1 MHIYVKKNY
10 LFFNDYKVKCAVGK
24 RGIGTK
30 KTEGD
35 LITPKGEYKIKSIL
49 YRKDRE
55 KKLNSK
61 IKKNV
66 ILKNMGWCDDPKST
80 KYNQLINF
88 PFKYSAEKLY
98 RKDNI
103 YDIIL
108 VIEYNMKPIKKNK
121 GSAIFLH
128 ITKKNFKRTE
138 GCVAIKKKDL
148 KKIIL
153 KLNKKSKLII
163 S

>member
-1 MHIYVKKNY
+1 
-10 LFFNDYKVKCAVGK
+10 
-24 RGIGTK
+24 
-30 KTEGD
+30 
-35 LITPKGEYKIKSIL
+35 
-49 YRKDRE
+49 
-55 KKLNSK
+55 
-61 IKKNV
+61 
-66 ILKNMGWCDDPKST
+66 MGWCDDPKST

-103 YDIIL
+103 YDIII

-128 ITKKNFKRTE
+128 ITKQNFKRTE

>member
-128 ITKKNFKRTE
+128 ITKQNFKRTE
-138 GCVAIKKKDL
+138 GCVAIKKRDL

>member
-24 RGIGTK
+24 RGIGIK
-30 KTEGD
+30 KAEGD

-103 YDIIL
+103 YDIIV

-128 ITKKNFKRTE
+128 ITKQNFKRTE

>member
-1 MHIYVKKNY
+1 MPLVKEELVLKKQ
-10 LFFNDYKVKCAVGK
+10 KVILSRQKVSIK
-24 RGIGTK
+24 LNQSFI
-30 KTEGD
+30 E
-35 LITPKGEYKIKSIL
+35 KI
-49 YRKDRE
+49 E

-103 YDIIL
+103 YDIIV

-128 ITKKNFKRTE
+128 ITKQNFKRTE

>member
-1 MHIYVKKNY
+1 
-10 LFFNDYKVKCAVGK
+10 
-24 RGIGTK
+24 
-30 KTEGD
+30 
-35 LITPKGEYKIKSIL
+35 
-49 YRKDRE
+49 
-55 KKLNSK
+55 
-61 IKKNV
+61 
-66 ILKNMGWCDDPKST
+66 MGWCDDPKST

-103 YDIIL
+103 YDIIV

-128 ITKKNFKRTE
+128 ITKQNFKRTE

>member
-1 MHIYVKKNY
+1 MPLVKEELVLKKQ
-10 LFFNDYKVKCAVGK
+10 KVILSRQKVS
-24 RGIGTK
+24 
-30 KTEGD
+30 
-35 LITPKGEYKIKSIL
+35 IKLKDIL

-103 YDIIL
+103 YDIIV

-128 ITKKNFKRTE
+128 ITKQNFKRTE

>member
-24 RGIGTK
+24 RGIGIK
-30 KTEGD
+30 KAEGD

-61 IKKNV
+61 IKNV

-103 YDIIL
+103 YDIIV

-128 ITKKNFKRTE
+128 ITKQNFKRTE

>member
-103 YDIIL
+103 YDIIV

-128 ITKKNFKRTE
+128 ITKQNFKRTE
-138 GCVAIKKKDL
+138 GCVAIKKRDL

>member
-24 RGIGTK
+24 RGIGIK
-30 KTEGD
+30 KAEGD

-128 ITKKNFKRTE
+128 ITKQNFKRTE
-138 GCVAIKKKDL
+138 GCVAIKKRDL

>member
-24 RGIGTK
+24 RGIGIK
-30 KTEGD
+30 KAEGD

-88 PFKYSAEKLY
+88 PLKYSAEKLY

-103 YDIIL
+103 YDIIV

-128 ITKKNFKRTE
+128 ITKQNFKRTE

>member
-24 RGIGTK
+24 RGIGIK
-30 KTEGD
+30 KAEGD

-103 YDIIL
+103 YDIIV

-128 ITKKNFKRTE
+128 LTKQNFKRTE

-148 KKIIL
+148 K
-153 KLNKKSKLII
+153 
-163 S
+163 

>member
-1 MHIYVKKNY
+1 
-10 LFFNDYKVKCAVGK
+10 
-24 RGIGTK
+24 
-30 KTEGD
+30 
-35 LITPKGEYKIKSIL
+35 
-49 YRKDRE
+49 
-55 KKLNSK
+55 
-61 IKKNV
+61 
-66 ILKNMGWCDDPKST
+66 MGWCDDPKST

-103 YDIIL
+103 YDIIV

-138 GCVAIKKKDL
+138 GCVAIKKERFKEDHF
-148 KKIIL
+148 KI
-153 KLNKKSKLII
+153 K
-163 S
+163 

>member
-24 RGIGTK
+24 RGIGIK
-30 KTEGD
+30 KAEGD

-103 YDIIL
+103 YDIIV
-108 VIEYNMKPIKKNK
+108 VIEYNMKPIKKIK
-121 GSAIFLH
+121 
-128 ITKKNFKRTE
+128 
-138 GCVAIKKKDL
+138 VAQFFCILQNRILNVQKDA
-148 KKIIL
+148 
-153 KLNKKSKLII
+153 
-163 S
+163 